1 MDGDCKGGV
10 IFRQQLSRNDFLQI
24 TDECIPHRFVGISR
38 LQAENNSDVA
48 VGDTKAG
55 VVRVGSF
62 KWLNAGWAKVNMV
75 KQIHII
81 NGIKRF
87 ASDFKAVLE
96 SPRLPK
102 AQELAAMHRDLEAD
116 SAENL
121 RQLVAPYLAAI
132 LQSGDSEV
140 SSAPFKKLL
149 ASGEYLQKMGQ
160 KEMKY

>member
-1 MDGDCKGGV
+1 MSIQTD
-10 IFRQQLSRNDFLQI
+10 DFA
-24 TDECIPHRFVGISR
+24 PAPAKRVM
-38 LQAENNSDVA
+38 AA
-48 VGDTKAG
+48 VP
-55 VVRVGSF
+55 
-62 KWLNAGWAKVNMV
+62 
-75 KQIHII
+75 
-81 NGIKRF
+81 
-87 ASDFKAVLE
+87 E

-160 KEMKY
+160 KEMVKVVLKEFLKQRLGRQSLIQVAQVGQQVAPLP